1 MIYQQFIELIFS
13 KIGGFTSRKD
23 TADFQHLSNQMDSSD
38 KVSKASLERKFRFL
52 NPPRDIVITTRI
64 SPVPN
69 SIPFDIILSVTGNTV
84 CPLSVITFLGKI
96 EIRPGKRVYTIVP
109 WLYIG
114 RRCEVDE
121 RGRCVCIQLHRGY
134 TRIYIRG
141 RKDSRRLRNAIE
153 LTARYRRGEL
163 PSDVLLS
170 SSPRRLFIVYSRH
183 LDDKPCPPPW
193 PSAEQ
198 RATSLRSSKPPLTP
212 CRSCYPMDI
221 LSNGQ
226 LNPPFEGKSVKGQRL
241 DGETCTDR
249 PLINSAVCNA
259 LMYRLSIREI
269 IYFPIFPLDRRK
281 IYY

>member
-226 LNPPFEGKSVKGQRL
+226 LNPPFR
-241 DGETCTDR
+241 GEIGERSTSRRRNVHR
-249 PLINSAVCNA
+249 PT
-259 LMYRLSIREI
+259 
-269 IYFPIFPLDRRK
+269 PD
-281 IYY
+281 